1 MDEQRPWHRLFALSW
16 VDFFRGL
23 PVTVEPEKDLS
34 VKKQLLDVLFIR
46 KEAAILNCRPPD
58 GFEDLAGYNLVTFKS
73 YQEKLS
79 AWTLKELLGHYVNLR
94 KQVSPSMNEDDLLPE
109 EEFRL
114 YAVTARFP
122 QQLASRNVMLQL
134 ISEGVYEVQVL
145 TSRIRLIVANQLPQ
159 QEHNAMLHLFSARTD
174 LQAYGVQHY
183 HVRSPETSTLL
194 VQFFQRF
201 RQEGLI
207 MPDILEELYQE
218 TMDRLARE
226 MPIEKRFEG
235 LTPEQVVRALTPER
249 MQGISDEEILRVV
262 TPERIRQLAEKL
274 KGNGASAKP
283 E

>member
-1 MDEQRPWHRLFALSW
+1 MDEQRLWHRLFALSW
-16 VDFFRGL
+16 VDFFRGV

-79 AWTLKELLGHYVNLR
+79 DWTLKELLGHYVNLR
-94 KQVSPSMNEDDLLPE
+94 KQVSPSMNEDELLPE
-109 EEFRL
+109 EDFRL

-122 QQLASRNVMLQL
+122 QQLASRNVLLQP

-145 TSRIRLIVANQLPQ
+145 TSQIRLIVANQLPQ
-159 QEHNAMLHLFSARTD
+159 QEHNAMLQLFSAKAE

-183 HVRSPETSTLL
+183 RLRSEETTTLL
-194 VQFFQRF
+194 VQFFQRYQ
-201 RQEGLI
+201 QEGLA
-207 MPDILEELYQE
+207 MPDILEELYRE
-218 TMDRLARE
+218 TMDRLAKE
-226 MPIEKRFEG
+226 LPIDKRLEG
-235 LTPEQVVRALTPER
+235 LTPEQRL
-249 MQGISDEEILRVV
+249 QGLSTEEFLQGLS
-262 TPERIRQLAEKL
+262 PERIRELTEKL